1 MCSNGKYRSYA
12 IDPDD
17 WDKYVVVKPKEKST
31 YEKRQLEQ
39 SDTTGIDSSL
49 VESDES
55 FNAYNR
61 LSIGTKSW

>member
-1 MCSNGKYRSYA
+1 MCSNSNYRSYA

-17 WDKYVVVKPKEKST
+17 WDKHLVVKPKAKETCK
-31 YEKRQLEQ
+31 KRYQEQ

-49 VESDES
+49 VKSDES

-61 LSIGTKSW
+61 ISIGTKSW